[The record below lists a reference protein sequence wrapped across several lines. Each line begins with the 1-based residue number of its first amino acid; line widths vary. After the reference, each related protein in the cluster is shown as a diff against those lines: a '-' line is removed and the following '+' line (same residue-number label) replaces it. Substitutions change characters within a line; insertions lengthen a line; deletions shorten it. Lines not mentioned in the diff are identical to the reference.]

1 MNPKI
6 IFSEAAIDKK
16 QTTPVSV
23 PVLTLVKKYQES
35 LRPPTVS
42 EESKIHVDEIASKV
56 AKFYEKIRKIV
67 DWKEENLLRRNA
79 IERILKRSL
88 FGEFSKLNFIFK
100 NNINSI
106 AESLVDKGY
115 YTTVPLLDQSVM
127 GTLRAQAIALRQEGR
142 YEQSWSERIQ
152 EHDGQVIRFDK
163 PGVFACEPDGAD
175 YETAPDLVTY
185 MSHLITTLPPALN
198 QHLPENVARISNQ
211 AFNAKLAYTESHS
224 EYPLHVDNSL
234 GLNGGD
240 TRKLTCILY
249 LNPEYDRGVHKGEL
263 RVHLLNDEFVD
274 LEPSVRFVCFW
285 TDEIP
290 HKVLMTGDSH
300 GMDRYA
306 LTIWLADEEPQH
318 IHNSSS
324 KFAELRLHAFD

>member
-1 MNPKI
+1 VATEGAPL
-6 IFSEAAIDKK
+6 ERLPAR
-16 QTTPVSV
+16 
-23 PVLTLVKKYQES
+23 L
-35 LRPPTVS
+35 
-42 EESKIHVDEIASKV
+42 EELAP
-56 AKFYEKIRKIV
+56 
-67 DWKEENLLRRNA
+67 
-79 IERILKRSL
+79 
-88 FGEFSKLNFIFK
+88 
-100 NNINSI
+100 SI